1 MQKNGIISHS
11 YWHVPCRVRGRN
23 HDSRS
28 RAVPAPDRAPRPPT
42 RGGGAHSRWRVRGLL
57 FLVDVKRFVPDPTS
71 LQVGIGLLFGVLLWM
86 VNFSPRIVWL
96 RNRLRGEADVLL
108 QLMPARL
115 VPSPCAGDR
124 STLGI
129 PQPFGRIVP
138 DRAAAESA

>member
-1 MQKNGIISHS
+1 MIRDREQFLRQIEP
-11 YWHVPCRVRGRN
+11 HVLLPVAVAPIPVGAFAGCCSSSTSSDSCRT
-23 HDSRS
+23 
-28 RAVPAPDRAPRPPT
+28 RP
-42 RGGGAHSRWRVRGLL
+42 
-57 FLVDVKRFVPDPTS
+57 